1 MDTHPWA
8 GTLVLVACAWVLW
21 SYETPGR
28 WHHELPPG
36 QQSHGLPAQW
46 KPLGPFPT
54 EAACERARR
63 DVLLGWK
70 EFFATKDILGRIE
83 GVRVYLEQL
92 GTDVVKI
99 IRPQCWP
106 DTIDPRPR

>member
-1 MDTHPWA
+1 MSMHRGA

-36 QQSHGLPAQW
+36 QQSYGLPDQW
-46 KPLGPFPT
+46 KPVGPFPT
-54 EAACERARR
+54 EATCESGVQGA
-63 DVLLGWK
+63 LLWWK
-70 EFFATKDILGRIE
+70 EAFATKDIRGRIE
-83 GVRVYLEQL
+83 GGRVYIEQP

-106 DTIDPRPR
+106 DTVDPRPR